1 MCLYQH
7 CFGLLNVTLLLITIS
22 VPLSLLFLYCSDC
35 AVLGEEG
42 NNFLDITDFIL
53 HTTFIYRVAFPNI
66 FDVMNYFLVKLF
78 SAILV
83 GYCSNLWNFLTGGA
97 GDGGSWVQTMVW
109 KLNLGRILNFKFQ
122 RETKV
127 FHLSDWRKRK

>member
-1 MCLYQH
+1 M
-7 CFGLLNVTLLLITIS
+7 
-22 VPLSLLFLYCSDC
+22 
-35 AVLGEEG
+35 
-42 NNFLDITDFIL
+42 
-53 HTTFIYRVAFPNI
+53 HTTFIYRVVFPNI
-66 FDVMNYFLVKLF
+66 FDAMNYFLVKLF

-97 GDGGSWVQTMVW
+97 GAGGSWVQTMVW

-127 FHLSDWRKRK
+127 FHLSDCKKDKIENWMDIIKKQANKDWINMKI